1 MKTTLI
7 VLGLT
12 GLVALAFCGC
22 AAVRAG
28 YKSAPYQVIRTD
40 GTFELRD
47 YPELVLVETRSQG
60 ADNSF
65 MRLFHYIGG
74 QNAAAQKISMTTPV
88 FMAGENTNA
97 TMAFVLPANMPME
110 SAPRPADPGV
120 SLKTVPAGRFAVL
133 RFSGG
138 RSTEHETSAMAR
150 LQAWLGRQHLTA
162 TGGPVYGYFDPPW
175 TPSFLRRNEL
185 MLRLASGQ

>member
-162 TGGPVYGYFDPPW
+162 AGGPVYGYFDPPW
-175 TPSFLRRNEL
+175 TPSFLPIHNFGRNTEEN
-185 MLRLASGQ
+185 

>member
-7 VLGLT
+7 VLALT
-12 GLVALAFCGC
+12 GLVALVFCGC

-40 GTFELRD
+40 GKFELRD

-74 QNAAAQKISMTTPV
+74 QNAGSQKISMTTPV

-97 TMAFVLPANMPME
+97 TMAFVLPANMPLE
-110 SAPRPADPGV
+110 NAPRPADPGV
-120 SLKTVPAGRFAVL
+120 TLKKVPAGRFAVL
-133 RFSGG
+133 RFRAAAAPKTNRSPG
-138 RSTEHETSAMAR
+138 RACKPGSRGSTSQPRAGRFSVILIRRGRLPSSAATS
-150 LQAWLGRQHLTA
+150 
-162 TGGPVYGYFDPPW
+162 
-175 TPSFLRRNEL
+175 
-185 MLRLASGQ
+185 